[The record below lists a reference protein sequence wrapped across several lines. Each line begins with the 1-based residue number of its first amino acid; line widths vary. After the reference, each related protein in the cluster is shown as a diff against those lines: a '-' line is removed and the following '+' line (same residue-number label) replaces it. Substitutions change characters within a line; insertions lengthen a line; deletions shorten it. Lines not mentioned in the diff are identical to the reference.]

1 MQELLDKPK
10 TSLDVQKIR
19 NHFPILNRIVN
30 GKQLVYLDNASTT
43 QKPKIV
49 TDSLLD
55 YYQTFNANIHRGAYI
70 LSQEATSEYEETR
83 EVVAKFLNAPSVN
96 EVIFTR
102 NTTESLN
109 LVAHSW
115 GRKNLVVGDEILL
128 TEMEHHSNLVPWQEV
143 CRETKAQIKFIPI
156 NLDGRLVLNNLKSLV
171 NRRTRLVSLTHV
183 SNVLG
188 TINPIKKIVSEIK
201 SLNPEVLVVVDGAQA
216 SGHMKID
223 AQDLGVDFYAFSAH
237 KMLGPTGV
245 GVLWGKSELL
255 EKMPPFLTGGD
266 MISTVSFKEATWNT
280 LPWKF
285 EAGTP
290 NIADVIAFKEAIR
303 YLGDIGLE
311 TSGDWEKELTI
322 YTLEK
327 LSQIE
332 GVKIFGPKDS
342 IDRAGVISFNLGKIH
357 SHDLASVLDSEG
369 ICIRSGHHC
378 AQPLMTR
385 LGIRSAARV
394 SFYLYNDKVEV
405 DKLVAGLKKAQQ
417 MIHD

>member
-1 MQELLDKPK
+1 MQELLEK
-10 TSLDVQKIR
+10 TKTTIDTQKIR
-19 NHFPILNRIVN
+19 NHFPILSRKIN
-30 GKQLVYLDNASTT
+30 GKPLVFLDNASTT

-55 YYQTFNANIHRGAYI
+55 YYQTYNANIHRGAYT

-109 LVAHSW
+109 LIAYSW
-115 GRKNLVVGDEILL
+115 ARKNLVVGDEILL
-128 TEMEHHSNLVPWQEV
+128 TEMEHHSNLVPWQEAA
-143 CRETKAQIKFIPI
+143 RESAAQVVYLPI
-156 NLDGRLVLNNLKSLV
+156 NLEGRLVLNNLKNLV
-171 NRRTRLVSLTHV
+171 SRRTRLVSLTHV

-201 SLNPEVLVVVDGAQA
+201 SINPEVLVVVDGAQA

-223 AQDLGVDFYAFSAH
+223 VQDLGVDFYAFSAH

-290 NIADVIAFKEAIR
+290 NIADVVAFKKALH
-303 YLGDIGLE
+303 YLENIGLE
-311 TSGDWEKELTI
+311 NIASWERELTI
-322 YTLEK
+322 YGLEK
-327 LSQIE
+327 LSQVE

-342 IDRAGVISFNLGKIH
+342 IDRSGVISFNLGKIH
-357 SHDLASVLDSEG
+357 SHDLSSVLDSEG

-378 AQPLMTR
+378 AQPLMAR
-385 LGIRSAARV
+385 LGIRSAARA
-394 SFYLYNDKVEV
+394 SFYLYNTKEEI
-405 DKLVAGLKKAQQ
+405 DKLVAGLRKAGEI
-417 MIHD
+417 IHG